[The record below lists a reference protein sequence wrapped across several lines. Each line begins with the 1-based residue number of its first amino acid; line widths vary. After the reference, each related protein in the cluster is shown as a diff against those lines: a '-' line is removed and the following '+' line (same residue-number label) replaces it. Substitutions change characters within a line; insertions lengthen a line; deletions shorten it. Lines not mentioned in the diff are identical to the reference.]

1 MGSRP
6 TGPSPSNGQHTA
18 SLAPDVAKYFES
30 STKAKLLIFAPY
42 PDIAESILSFN
53 RQKCSWFSCI
63 DVTRYLPSGLKITL
77 L

>member
-30 STKAKLLIFAPY
+30 STKANF
-42 PDIAESILSFN
+42 
-53 RQKCSWFSCI
+53 
-63 DVTRYLPSGLKITL
+63 
-77 L
+77 